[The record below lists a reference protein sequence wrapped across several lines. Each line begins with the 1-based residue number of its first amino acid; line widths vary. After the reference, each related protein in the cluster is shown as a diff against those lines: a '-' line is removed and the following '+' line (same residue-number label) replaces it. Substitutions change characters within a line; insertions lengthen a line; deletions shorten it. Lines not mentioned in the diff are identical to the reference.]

1 VQSFG
6 SKRQMIVHSSGTNI
20 EQEEVP
26 TSAGRD
32 AHLSLLRDVLMQQM
46 CKSQKWAFTTG
57 KHEHSAGVM
66 VGNFEDAVNNKSA
79 PG

>member
-1 VQSFG
+1 
-6 SKRQMIVHSSGTNI
+6 
-20 EQEEVP
+20 
-26 TSAGRD
+26 
-32 AHLSLLRDVLMQQM
+32 LLRDVLMQQM